1 MWRRRTKNFQFSA
14 RRVGARQKGENNLFF
29 LSTFQSSCAFSFLP
43 PPPPPRVLCE
53 LFMKARVEKGREGFA
68 ISPFSPAG
76 GFLTRRPSPSSN
88 SGDRRCVRQPLS
100 SSDQRKEKRC
110 RQKKREE
117 KEKVSCF
124 QDTTQFPQP
133 SFPSSSS
140 KQACP
145 NSGFAQQLRLYRLMG
160 WRLDASSPAFKCYR
174 LKCVQVRAASLFCF
188 DLDAAAQKK
197 SFSGHYKADQDP
209 PH

>member
-43 PPPPPRVLCE
+43 PPPLPRVLCE
-53 LFMKARVEKGREGFA
+53 LFMKARVEKGRRLCN
-68 ISPFSPAG
+68 FSLLSRRRLSYEEA
-76 GFLTRRPSPSSN
+76 LSLIQQRRPQ
-88 SGDRRCVRQPLS
+88 VRKTAPLPL
-100 SSDQRKEKRC
+100 RP
-110 RQKKREE
+110 KKRKTVPPKKRKE

-174 LKCVQVRAASLFCF
+174 LKCVQVRAAFLFCF
-188 DLDAAAQKK
+188 DLDAAAPKK
-197 SFSGHYKADQDP
+197 IFILRTP
-209 PH
+209 

>member
-29 LSTFQSSCAFSFLP
+29 FPLSNLAVLFPSFLP
-43 PPPPPRVLCE
+43 PPLPRVLCE

-110 RQKKREE
+110 RQKRE
-117 KEKVSCF
+117 KKKKKFPVSR
-124 QDTTQFPQP
+124 TQRNFPNLHFLP
-133 SFPSSSS
+133 PLRNRPVRTLASPSSSVS
-140 KQACP
+140 T
-145 NSGFAQQLRLYRLMG
+145 G
-160 WRLDASSPAFKCYR
+160 
-174 LKCVQVRAASLFCF
+174 
-188 DLDAAAQKK
+188 
-197 SFSGHYKADQDP
+197 
-209 PH
+209 

>member
-29 LSTFQSSCAFSFLP
+29 FPLSNLAVLFPSFLP
-43 PPPPPRVLCE
+43 PPLPRVLCE
-53 LFMKARVEKGREGFA
+53 LFMKARVEKGRRLCN
-68 ISPFSPAG
+68 FSLLSRRRLSYEEA
-76 GFLTRRPSPSSN
+76 LSLIQQRRPQ
-88 SGDRRCVRQPLS
+88 VRKTAPLLLRPKK
-100 SSDQRKEKRC
+100 RKTVPP
-110 RQKKREE
+110 KKREE

-174 LKCVQVRAASLFCF
+174 LKCVQVRTASLFCF

-197 SFSGHYKADQDP
+197 FILRTL
-209 PH
+209 